1 VNTSVNEEQGR
12 LWNGCA
18 GSAWV
23 EAQET
28 LDLMFRPFE
37 ELLAESAAQA
47 TRILDVG
54 CGTGATTIAMARA
67 TSKATAGR
75 GRSTGIDISAPM
87 IELAQRRAREQGVA
101 ADFIIGDA
109 QTQKFAP
116 ATFDLV
122 VSRFGVMFFDDPVQ
136 AFANLQRAA
145 VPDAALRCQVFRS
158 PAENPFMTAA
168 ERAAAPLLPRLPPRR
183 LDGPG
188 QFAFA
193 DARKVQGILE
203 AAGWKHIEIRPIDV
217 GCVMPAGDLDRYL
230 LRLGPVG
237 MILRDADGATRARVM
252 QAVRAAFAP
261 YLQGDEVR
269 FTAACWEITARA

>member
-1 VNTSVNEEQGR
+1 MNTSVNEEQDR

-28 LDLMFRPFE
+28 LDLMFKPFE
-37 ELLAESAAQA
+37 DLLAKVAMQA

-54 CGTGATTIAMARA
+54 CGTGATTIA
-67 TSKATAGR
+67 TATAGTTLGR

-87 IELAQRRAREQGVA
+87 IELARRRAREQGAA

-109 QTQKFAP
+109 QTHEFAP
-116 ATFDLV
+116 ASFDLV
-122 VSRFGVMFFDDPVQ
+122 VSRFGVMFFDDSVR
-136 AFANLQRAA
+136 AFANLRRAA
-145 VPDAALRCQVFRS
+145 APDAALRCQVFRS

-168 ERAAAPLLPRLPPRR
+168 ERAAAPLLPGLPPRR
-183 LDGPG
+183 FDGPG

-203 AAGWKHIEIRPIDV
+203 ASGWRHIEIQPIDV
-217 GCVMPAGDLDRYL
+217 GCVMRAEDLDRYL
-230 LRLGPVG
+230 VRLGPVG
-237 MILRDADGATRARVM
+237 MILRDADEATRARVVP
-252 QAVRAAFAP
+252 AVRAAFAP

-269 FTAACWEITARA
+269 FTAACWEIAARA